1 MAGRQRASFQKRE
14 RERARQQK
22 QAAKRARRQ
31 HDSRQEPEES
41 PDAHGAKAPERLDN
55 AEG

>member
-14 RERARQQK
+14 RERARQEK

-31 HDSRQEPEES
+31 HDSRQEAEES
-41 PDAHGAKAPERLDN
+41 PVGQGAKDVERLDK

>member
-1 MAGRQRASFQKRE
+1 MAGRQGASFQERE
-14 RERARQQK
+14 RERVRQEE

-41 PDAHGAKAPERLDN
+41 PDAHGAEDPERLDD